1 MANIGEIVEIINATE
16 LTLDVGS
23 DVYILLKNLQIHI
36 GRTENRDATTD
47 GGALYSYG
55 KGENFFTATLIL
67 GVQEM
72 LDTNSVGFNKLTQID
87 TDGDMPSRAWLIKG
101 RQVDGVDTIQWA
113 ATGILKEYDVRK
125 TPEGLV
131 EVDIFVR
138 ITGDTVAV
146 T

>member
-23 DVYILLKNLQIHI
+23 DTYILLKDLVIHI
-36 GRTENRDATTD
+36 GRTEQRDATTD

-55 KGENFFTATLIL
+55 KGENFFTATLVL

-87 TDGDMPSRAWLIKG
+87 SDGDMPSRAWLIKG
-101 RQVDGVDTIQWA
+101 RQLNGSDTIQWA
-113 ATGILKEYDVRK
+113 CTGILKEYDVRK
-125 TPEGLV
+125 APEGLV